1 MSLDKHF
8 KDRKGA
14 YLLNKELQQQL
25 VIFPRRFILDNYSF
39 KEILQLYS
47 IQYTVIFM
55 FAILKGFFA

>member
-14 YLLNKELQQQL
+14 DLLNKELQQQL

-39 KEILQLYS
+39 KEILQLS
-47 IQYTVIFM
+47 KKYTVIFM